1 VPRPFLSQALIS
13 SLCLMS
19 VLFVSPIPGGKVEKF
34 IDNRLRYE
42 EWEQDQ
48 EGLFGSIFAVET
60 KATVSLIR
68 ELPAFR
74 PRSFPHP
81 HPI

>member
-1 VPRPFLSQALIS
+1 
-13 SLCLMS
+13 MS

-48 EGLFGSIFAVET
+48 EDLFGSIFAVEHQNYGI
-60 KATVSLIR
+60 ANS
-68 ELPAFR
+68 
-74 PRSFPHP
+74 
-81 HPI
+81 